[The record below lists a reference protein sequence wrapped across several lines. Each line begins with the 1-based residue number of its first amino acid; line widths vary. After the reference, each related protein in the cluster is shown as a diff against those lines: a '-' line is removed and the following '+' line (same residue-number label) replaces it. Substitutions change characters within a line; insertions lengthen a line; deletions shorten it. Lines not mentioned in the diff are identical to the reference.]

1 MALGGD
7 KKRVELMSKISSKKI
22 SAGLEALSL
31 DPKQQS
37 YTEEEKKVA
46 MYGEKGQGDYLDD
59 AKRNR
64 RK

>member
-1 MALGGD
+1 
-7 KKRVELMSKISSKKI
+7 MSKISSKKI